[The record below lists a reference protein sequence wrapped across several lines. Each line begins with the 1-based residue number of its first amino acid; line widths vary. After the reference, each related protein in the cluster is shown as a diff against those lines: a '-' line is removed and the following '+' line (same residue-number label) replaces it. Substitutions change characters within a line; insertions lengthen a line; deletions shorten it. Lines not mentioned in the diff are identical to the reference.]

1 MTGIVHL
8 RKTGR
13 MSRRAVIGG
22 MAGLACGPSLATLA
36 QTPEASPV
44 TRGGTYL
51 ADARERLGAL
61 LALLPA
67 QAIGGPD
74 PTMELFGWT
83 DLETQFHTHGIIEPA
98 ANRERLV
105 AVTRPLAITDD
116 LFQFS
121 MRDDVGEAL
130 GFTALEVHQ
139 LLVAGGPP
147 DRIKVYAG
155 GVDFPA
161 LVPAWEE
168 TGYERRS
175 GNHGAYWTL
184 GEEGEMDL
192 DLPAP
197 IGLGG
202 MNNVALLADDIA
214 VFTRDYATLETVLA
228 HGEDGEGVSAAD
240 DEDLNAVLDTLPPDT
255 VNVMA
260 FPGATFRA
268 DTMVPENPGRDTS
281 VTVEDLLAE
290 SNDAAGPMPELRL
303 AVGGVTAGAA
313 HTFEIATPVAGE
325 ARPPH
330 AFMAFLTGSEDDAR
344 AAAEVAFWRL
354 ENMQSV
360 TTGMDYSE
368 RFLPVNTVED
378 AVEGPVMTVEF
389 DAFVTGSG
397 AWTTLVFT
405 RDSWPFAWLA
415 G

>member
-1 MTGIVHL
+1 MTGIVHF
-8 RKTGR
+8 RDSGR
-13 MSRRAVIGG
+13 VSRRAVIGG
-22 MAGLACGPSLATLA
+22 MAGLAFGPVLVVSA

-51 ADARERLGAL
+51 ADARDRLRAL

-67 QAIGGPD
+67 AVIGGPD

-83 DLETQFHTHGIIEPA
+83 DLEAQFHAHGIIDPA

-121 MRDDVGEAL
+121 MREDVGEAL
-130 GFTALEVHQ
+130 GFTALDVHQ
-139 LLVAGGPP
+139 VLVAGGPP

-161 LVPAWEE
+161 LVPTWEE

-175 GNHGAYWTL
+175 GDHGEYLTL
-184 GEEGEMDL
+184 GEAGEMDL

-214 VFTRDYATLETVLA
+214 VFTRDYATLEMVLA
-228 HGEDGEGVSAAD
+228 HGEDGEGASAAD
-240 DEDLNAVLDTLPPDT
+240 DEDLNIVLDTLPPDT

-260 FPGATFRA
+260 FPGMTFRA
-268 DTMVPENPGRDTS
+268 DTMVPENPGRDMS
-281 VTVEDLLAE
+281 VMVDDLLAE
-290 SNDAAGPMPELRL
+290 SDDAVGPMPELRL
-303 AVGGVTAGAA
+303 SVGGVTAGAA
-313 HTFEIATPVAGE
+313 HTSTPVAGE

-330 AFMAFLTGSEDDAR
+330 AFMAFLTGSEEDAR
-344 AAAEVAFWRL
+344 AAAEVVFWRL
-354 ENMQSV
+354 ANMQSV

-378 AVEGPVMTVEF
+378 AVQGPVMTVEF

-405 RDSWPFAWLA
+405 RDSWPFAWLE